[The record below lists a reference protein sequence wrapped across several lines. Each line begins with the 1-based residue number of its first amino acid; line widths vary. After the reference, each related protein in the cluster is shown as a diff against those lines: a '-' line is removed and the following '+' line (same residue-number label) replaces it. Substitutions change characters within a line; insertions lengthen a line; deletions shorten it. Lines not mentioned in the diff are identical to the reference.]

1 MGHPQRTE
9 PSKGEDSERNYPSL
23 AKEARMGHPQGG
35 ARGMLRKSYTSL
47 PVTIPYTLCFHLVV
61 TLRILL
67 TGGGILATLEHR

>member
-1 MGHPQRTE
+1 
-9 PSKGEDSERNYPSL
+9 
-23 AKEARMGHPQGG
+23 MGHPQGG

-61 TLRILL
+61 PLRILL